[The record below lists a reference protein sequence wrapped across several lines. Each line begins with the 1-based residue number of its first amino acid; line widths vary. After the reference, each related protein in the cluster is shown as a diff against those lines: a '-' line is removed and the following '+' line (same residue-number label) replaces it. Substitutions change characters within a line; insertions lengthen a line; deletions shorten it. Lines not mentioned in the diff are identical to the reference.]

1 MNTATFTLQ
10 DTALNDLL
18 GSHNTLIEAGSP
30 DDERVSPL
38 RRS

>member
-10 DTALNDLL
+10 DTALNDLP
-18 GSHNTLIEAGSP
+18 GSHNTLLEAGSP
-30 DDERVSPL
+30 DERVSPL